1 MIHTRLLT
9 AASALAAALAGPACA
24 EDTQSVWRVFV
35 GDHAAPRITA
45 FDLADPDT
53 RWTFDTKGQAKLYSA
68 ANGAAVVAVQSD
80 DDQVNLI
87 RSGVRLVS
95 HGDHSDLSVSDPS
108 AMDAV
113 LTGPRPFHVVTHGGT
128 TSIQYDKGGYAEFLS
143 DAALAEGTVTP
154 TRFPQARAHHGFA
167 LPFGDLFLSS
177 VASDAPVEGDAA
189 PPRLGLQA
197 FAADGTAAGDLATC
211 TGIHGEALSG
221 AYLAAGCKEGVLT
234 VREGE
239 APEFNLLP
247 YPADWPEG
255 TTGTLLGARAM
266 QVFVGNYG
274 ADGVVVVD
282 PEDEPHFKFVKLPF
296 RRVDFVLDPAAP
308 QFAYVLT
315 EDGTLHRLNV
325 LKAALEDGGRVT
337 GPYPMD
343 GHWNDPR
350 PRLAVADG
358 QILVTDPAAGMVHV
372 VAGDT
377 LKVTQDIAVGGT
389 PYNLV
394 AVGGSGMQH

>member
-9 AASALAAALAGPACA
+9 AASALATCLATPSLA
-24 EDTQSVWRVFV
+24 EDAVWRVFI
-35 GDHAAPRITA
+35 GDHDAPKITA
-45 FDLADPDT
+45 FDLNAPDT
-53 RWTFDTKGQAKLYSA
+53 RWTFDIKGQAKLYSA
-68 ANGAAVVAVQSD
+68 AGGAAVVAVQSD
-80 DDQVNLI
+80 DDQVNLLN
-87 RSGVRLVS
+87 SGVRLVS
-95 HGDHSDLSVSDPS
+95 HGDHSDLSLSDPL

-113 LTGPRPFHVVTHGGT
+113 LTGPRPFHVVAHGGT

-143 DAALAEGTVTP
+143 DAALTDGTADPV
-154 TRFPQARAHHGFA
+154 RFPQGRAHHGFA
-167 LPFGDLFLSS
+167 LPFGDVFLSS

-197 FAADGTAAGDLATC
+197 FTAEGTAAGDLATC

-234 VREGE
+234 VREGDT
-239 APEFNLLP
+239 PQFNLLP

-255 TTGTLLGARAM
+255 TTGTLLGAQAM

-282 PEDEPHFKFVKLPF
+282 PEDEPHFTFVKLPF
-296 RRVDFVLDPAAP
+296 RRVDFVLDPAKP
-308 QFAYVLT
+308 QYAYVLT

-325 LKAALEDGGRVT
+325 LKGTVEDGARVT
-337 GPYPMD
+337 GPYSMD

-350 PRLAVADG
+350 PRLAAAGG
-358 QILVTDPAAGMVHV
+358 QILVTDPAEGMLHV
-372 VAGDT
+372 VSGDT
-377 LKVTQDIAVGGT
+377 LKTTQDIPVEGA

-394 AVGGSGMQH
+394 VVGGSGMQH